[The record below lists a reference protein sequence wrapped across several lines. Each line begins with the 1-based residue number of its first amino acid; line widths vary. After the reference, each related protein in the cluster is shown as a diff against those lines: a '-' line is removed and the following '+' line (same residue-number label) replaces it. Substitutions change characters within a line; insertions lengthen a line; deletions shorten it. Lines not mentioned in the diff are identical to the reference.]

1 MTTSSQKRATREQ
14 LQRQLAQIRA
24 KRSVQQP
31 APASTSK
38 NVVSTFVDD
47 LKSTLFKYA
56 NKGAS
61 QIESGLPSSPFGAL
75 QAGANLAGTVAGGAA
90 DLVFGTPL
98 RTVFHSLPQRAQE
111 SIKGGV
117 GATANALGVPKVVG
131 AYEDFK
137 TKNPRIAQNV
147 ENVANIAAL
156 IPGARVAG
164 EALSTAGKKTFT
176 TLGDVGKRAGS
187 LADDALARTRIILR
201 GEKPK
206 NVTQLIEKT
215 GEALEQQ
222 KISTSAARGATEV
235 ATSKQS
241 LLDRWRGIRTDIKN
255 RIAGKPEKLKEYFDV
270 AHARNNFDTL
280 PTPLEFGAKRVQ
292 DAVSKMETILQETGS
307 KIGSFRKKVGSYVA
321 NPDQIARI
329 EKTFVDQ
336 LDKLNF
342 RVVNGKIVQK
352 AGTLSRLGSSGDA
365 KVLQELFDQMQIA
378 KQGGN
383 LERLID
389 LRNVFDRRINF
400 GKSAREVSNSVDPV
414 ARSVRKEI
422 ASVGEEIVGK
432 SEAYNLS
439 RYSDFIDAL
448 ENLRSYTDRRAGAEF
463 LLKQALSERGGM
475 PRELMRIIKEETNI
489 DLMDDAV
496 MAQLATELIGNAAQ
510 KGVFRQEVMKAGLD
524 AAALLKGSPMGA
536 IMTTL
541 GKVRDIGLEK
551 AYIDVAKKGF
561 RQ

>member
-1 MTTSSQKRATREQ
+1 MATREQ
-14 LQRQLAQIRA
+14 LLSQLAQIRA
-24 KRSVQQP
+24 KRSTQQST
-31 APASTSK
+31 PASTSK
-38 NVVSTFVDD
+38 NIVSTFVDD
-47 LKSTLFKYA
+47 LKSTLFRYA
-56 NKGAS
+56 NRGAS
-61 QIESGLPSSPFGAL
+61 QLESGLSSSSFGGQV

-117 GATANALGVPKVVG
+117 STAAKAVGVPQVME
-131 AYEDFK
+131 AYEGFK
-137 TKNPRIAQNV
+137 ERYPQIAQNV
-147 ENVANIAAL
+147 ENAANIAAL
-156 IPGARVAG
+156 IPGVRIAG
-164 EALSTAGKKTFT
+164 EALETAGKKTFT
-176 TLGDVGKRAGS
+176 TLGDVGKRTKG
-187 LADDALARTRIILR
+187 LADDALTKTKIILR

-206 NVTQLIEKT
+206 NATQLIEKT
-215 GEALEQQ
+215 GEALERQ
-222 KISTSAARGATEV
+222 KVSTSAARGATEAV
-235 ATSKQS
+235 TSKQS
-241 LLDRWRGIRTDIKN
+241 LLDKWRGIRTDIKN
-255 RIAGKPEKLKEYFDV
+255 RIAGKPEKLQEYFDV

-280 PTPLEFGAKRVQ
+280 PTPLEFGAQRVQ

-342 RVVNGKIVQK
+342 RIVNGKVVQK
-352 AGTLSRLGSSGDA
+352 PGTLSRLGSSGDA
-365 KVLQELFDQMQIA
+365 RVLQELFDQMKIA

-400 GKSAREVSNSVDPV
+400 GKSAREVSNSVDQV
-414 ARSVRKEI
+414 SRSVRKEI
-422 ASVGEEIVGK
+422 AKVGEEIVGK

-448 ENLRSYTDRRAGAEF
+448 EQLRSFTDRRAGAEF

-475 PRELMRIIKEETNI
+475 PRELMRIIKEETDI

-496 MAQLATELIGNAAQ
+496 MAQLATDLIGNAAQ

-524 AAALLKGSPMGA
+524 AAALLKGSPAGA

-541 GKVRDIGLEK
+541 NKLRDVGLEK
-551 AYIDVAKKGF
+551 AYMDVAKKGF
-561 RQ
+561 RK